1 MESLSMQKE
10 PPNSPLVH
18 TKSKWKKEWPQWG
31 KWGGGGGSWRE
42 MIDRDIYMCVCEAK
56 VEQKKWNIYAVLSN
70 VYCFLFFYFLP
81 FHLDFY
87 I

>member
-1 MESLSMQKE
+1 MTCPFLLPPQLCCVISIKRHIHGKSFYAERT

-31 KWGGGGGSWRE
+31 KWGGSWRE

-56 VEQKKWNIYAVLSN
+56 VEQK
-70 VYCFLFFYFLP
+70 
-81 FHLDFY
+81 
-87 I
+87 